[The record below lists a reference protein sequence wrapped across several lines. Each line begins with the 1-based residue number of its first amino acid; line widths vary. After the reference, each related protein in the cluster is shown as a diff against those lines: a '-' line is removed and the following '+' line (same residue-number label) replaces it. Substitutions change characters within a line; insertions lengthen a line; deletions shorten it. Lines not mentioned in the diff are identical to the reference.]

1 MAREPRGVSKL
12 NTYDIHIVHVACIV
26 YNIFVVLALYFV
38 DILLWNDEMI
48 PEVKWLK
55 GQVTQSGH
63 Y

>member
-38 DILLWNDEMI
+38 DILL
-48 PEVKWLK
+48 
-55 GQVTQSGH
+55 
-63 Y
+63 